1 MIQKILGSVK
11 IEDCSRTLEMKR
23 LNQHLGTLNPSM
35 EKFNSYRPVEA
46 LCGK

>member
-1 MIQKILGSVK
+1 MIHLILGGVK
-11 IEDCSRTLEMKR
+11 AEDCSRTLEMKR
-23 LNQHLGTLNPSM
+23 LNQNLETLNPSV